1 MNEDYGLG
9 VQLRQRIAQSLA
21 QGLEADQRRVDALVG
36 DLISNNQ
43 HILTSAVKYIAKA
56 PAAINCIN
64 SENRQSAELALTQ
77 LLKEIEIIYSP
88 TVCTRTA
95 EVARGMLGLSP
106 SNGELPYSRHVS
118 TKIHIDPPKPVLTD
132 VALADAGNNKAL
144 LQYQRQSLIMFMGGN
159 IAGLLIMAGVG
170 AMIGIAS
177 LRNQPSR
184 ISTPPITKPKTFPP
198 TAEQK
203 KTSSSE
209 DEAPKPRRSS
219 FTETKQTQKGNEIDD
234 IADEIFWRKYPQMYG
249 KKLSSRDG
257 ALPLEWARIRRCD
270 AVVDH
275 AFYQLYPSMR
285 GQTIDLSNSDMVT
298 IWNQIR
304 ASVAGCQ

>member
-1 MNEDYGLG
+1 MTEDYDLG

-43 HILTSAVKYIAKA
+43 HILASAVKYIART
-56 PAAINCIN
+56 PVAIDCIN
-64 SENRQSAELALTQ
+64 SENRQSAELALAR

-106 SNGELPYSRHVS
+106 SNGELPYSSHIS
-118 TKIHIDPPKPVLTD
+118 TKINIDRPKPVHTK
-132 VALADAGNNKAL
+132 AAFADAGNSKTL
-144 LQYQRQSLIMFMGGN
+144 LQDQRQSLIMFMGGN
-159 IAGLLIMAGVG
+159 IVGLLIMAGIG

-184 ISTPPITKPKTFPP
+184 ISTPPITKPKSSAP

-203 KTSSSE
+203 KTRPSE
-209 DEAPKPRRSS
+209 DEAPKAKRSS
-219 FTETKQTQKGNEIDD
+219 YTEAEETQKGNEIDE
-234 IADEIFWRKYPQMYG
+234 IADKIFWRKYPQMYG

-257 ALPLEWARIRRCD
+257 ALPVEWARIRRCD

-285 GQTIDLSNSDMVT
+285 GQTIDPTNSDMVT
-298 IWNQIR
+298 TWNQIR
-304 ASVAGCQ
+304 AGLAGCQ